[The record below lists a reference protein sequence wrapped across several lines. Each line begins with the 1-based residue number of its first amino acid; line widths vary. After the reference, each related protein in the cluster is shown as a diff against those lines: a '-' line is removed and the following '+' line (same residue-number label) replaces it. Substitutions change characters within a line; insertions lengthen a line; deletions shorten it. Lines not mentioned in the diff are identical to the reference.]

1 MSTMTSQVMELNRRI
16 LISDFDSISSE
27 NFSSLQSYS
36 SILTN
41 IIYEYDICLSWSGLG
56 MLNKYSN
63 ISLERTKI
71 SFCAS

>member
-27 NFSSLQSYS
+27 NFSSLQSS
-36 SILTN
+36 SILTI

>member
-27 NFSSLQSYS
+27 NFSSLQSFS
-36 SILTN
+36 SILTI
-41 IIYEYDICLSWSGLG
+41 IIYEYDICLSCSGLG